1 MKGRV
6 VMSGNCPR
14 GNSPGLTL
22 SEWDSDFSE
31 GKLSRGICPSGYCP
45 WKLSGHDNIVFS
57 LGNNLLLKFKS
68 V

>member
-1 MKGRV
+1 MKGKV

-22 SEWDSDFSE
+22 SERDSDLSE
-31 GKLSRGICPSGYCP
+31 GQLSRGICPSG
-45 WKLSGHDNIVFS
+45 KLSGHDNIVFS
-57 LGNNLLLKFKS
+57 LGNYLLLKFNS